1 VLDRVTG
8 KDSIYGTNPKIRKVI
23 VKAVSK
29 KYDRSRHGLLSYS
42 HLYATFCGLLTI
54 KLDGFS
60 TQKSL
65 RSICTKRLGNEDFC
79 SSMTSKQGDAL
90 KYLLAISPKRLEIRE
105 NTYSLFCFSYFE
117 SGDIAVVSSIMFGK
131 N

>member
-1 VLDRVTG
+1 VLGRVTG
-8 KDSIYGTNPKIRKVI
+8 IDSIYGTNPKIRMVI

-42 HLYATFCGLLTI
+42 HLYATFMGLLTI

-60 TQKSL
+60 IAKSVH
-65 RSICTKRLGNEDFC
+65 SIHTKCLGYEDFC

-90 KYLLAISPKRLEIRE
+90 KYLLAISPKRLGIRE
-105 NTYSLFCFSYFE
+105 NIYSSLCFSSLE
-117 SGDIAVVSSIMFGK
+117 CGDIAVVSSIMFGK